1 MNRGLNQGKVT
12 PKGCRRRF
20 ILHLLELTHTDWNL
34 VHHDHDMQGNGGPH
48 MRIAKTDSI
57 AGLPAT
63 ATRDFLRRVK
73 NADFDEEWAL
83 TLLDAAGDDPA
94 VVILRL
100 LEAQGYIERTG
111 ASHEG
116 SPWWRTT
123 ILGNALAMASFGRPI
138 TRKTADRLVAELLE
152 RVRLYNIDLT
162 RPYYVQRLRIFGSYL
177 NKTIDPLGDV
187 DVELVIG
194 HRVSDPQALLKYA
207 EDSGRKFPTFMDQLM
222 WPQKEIVQILRN
234 RSAAINIT
242 LEDIELITDRVET
255 VYEAGSTS
263 SGPSPRSGSTG

>member
-1 MNRGLNQGKVT
+1 
-12 PKGCRRRF
+12 
-20 ILHLLELTHTDWNL
+20 
-34 VHHDHDMQGNGGPH
+34 

-63 ATRDFLRRVK
+63 VVRGFLRRVK

-83 TLLDAAGDDPA
+83 TLLDAPDEEPA
-94 VVILRL
+94 VVVLGL

-111 ASHEG
+111 ASHKG
-116 SPWWRTT
+116 TPWWRTT

-138 TRKTADRLVAELLE
+138 SRKTAERLVSKMLE
-152 RVRLYNIDLT
+152 RARLYNSDLT

-177 NKTIDPLGDV
+177 DKTIDPLGDV

-194 HRVSDPQALLKYA
+194 HRVTDPQTLLQYA
-207 EDSGRKFPTFMDQLM
+207 ADSGRTFPTFMDQLM
-222 WPQKEIVQILRN
+222 WPQKEIVQTLRN
-234 RSAAINIT
+234 RSASINIT

-255 VYEAGSTS
+255 FYEAGSTS

>member
-1 MNRGLNQGKVT
+1 
-12 PKGCRRRF
+12 
-20 ILHLLELTHTDWNL
+20 
-34 VHHDHDMQGNGGPH
+34 

-57 AGLPAT
+57 ADLPAT
-63 ATRDFLRRVK
+63 AARDFLRRVK
-73 NADFDEEWAL
+73 NADFDEDWAL
-83 TLLDAAGDDPA
+83 TLLGASGEDHA
-94 VVILRL
+94 VIVLGL

-123 ILGNALAMASFGRPI
+123 ILGNALAMASFGKPI
-138 TRKTADRLVAELLE
+138 SRKTGERLVKEMLE
-152 RVRLYNIDLT
+152 RARLYNSDLT

-177 NKTIDPLGDV
+177 DKTIDPLGDV

-194 HRVSDPQALLKYA
+194 HRVTDPQALLQYA
-207 EDSGRKFPTFMDQLM
+207 VDSGRTFPTFMDQLM

-255 VYEAGSTS
+255 FYEAGSTS